1 MMKRQ
6 SEGSWE
12 KGRGM
17 REEGER
23 SRVSGEKAKGRREQ
37 DSWEEGAG

>member
-1 MMKRQ
+1 MLMMRRQ

-17 REEGER
+17 REEGEG
-23 SRVSGEKAKGRREQ
+23 SRESGEK
-37 DSWEEGAG
+37 GAR